1 MSYTSR
7 KEYLDRCRGRYSGR
21 GREGKGR
28 LLDEVCETLDISRKR
43 AIRLLN
49 RGAGEDP
56 LRPGRPSKYG
66 QDEQRV
72 LHEIWKA
79 AEQPCS
85 KRLKALLPVW
95 LPYYE
100 KREGPLPAVLRK
112 HLESMSPATMDRL
125 LREVRVGRGKSAT
138 RPGRLIRSEIPI
150 QTGRWDVDRP
160 GYLEAD
166 TVAHCGDSLAGNFI
180 WSISFTDIES
190 CWTEV
195 RGTWNRGAH
204 GVLAQVADVE
214 RVLPFPILG
223 FDTDNGGEFLN
234 WHLIKYFRERKNPVK
249 FTRSRPYHSN
259 DNATVEQKNWTHV
272 RQLLGYSRLEDPA
285 KVEWINS
292 LYTEEW
298 SLLQNCFLPNMK
310 LIAKVKHGGKTRR
323 QYDAPQTPL
332 QRLGRLRKGVSS
344 RKVKELKEKMH
355 ESDPFDL
362 QARIETKL
370 KKILR

>member
-56 LRPGRPSKYG
+56 QRPGRPAKYG
-66 QDEQRV
+66 KDEQRV

-100 KREGPLPAVLRK
+100 KREGRLPAVLRE
-112 HLESMSPATMDRL
+112 HLGSMSPATMDRL

-150 QTGRWDVDRP
+150 QTDRWDVDRP

-310 LIAKVKHGGKTRR
+310 LTAKVKHGGKTRR

-344 RKVKELKEKMH
+344 RKVKELKEKMQ
-355 ESDPFDL
+355 EADPFDL